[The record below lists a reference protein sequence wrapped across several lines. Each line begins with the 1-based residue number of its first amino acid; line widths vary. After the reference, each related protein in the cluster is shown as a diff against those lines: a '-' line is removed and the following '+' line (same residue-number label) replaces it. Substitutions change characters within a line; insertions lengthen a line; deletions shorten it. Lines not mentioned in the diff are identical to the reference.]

1 MDPRRQLQRA
11 GSPFNIARPPHS
23 AVSAQYYCPMAHF
36 QVVALAHILNR
47 KLLLVRGVG
56 KDGFY
61 LPGGKPEPGESD
73 LDTLTRE
80 VKEELDCGVERST
93 ARYLTTTVAQAF
105 GKPAGVLVAVKTFT
119 AGLVGRPRPSSEVE
133 ELRYFGLD
141 EYLAM
146 PSRAP
151 AAEALLRRLAEDSL
165 VD

>member
-1 MDPRRQLQRA
+1 MRATGQQYEPVPRESKRIPLTLPA
-11 GSPFNIARPPHS
+11 Y
-23 AVSAQYYCPMAHF
+23 QYYSPMAHF

-47 KLLLVRGVG
+47 KLLMARGSG

-61 LPGGKPEPGESD
+61 LPGGKPNPGESD
-73 LDTLTRE
+73 LDTLVRE
-80 VKEELDCGVERST
+80 VKEELDCGISLST

-105 GKPAGVLVAVKTFT
+105 GKPTGVLVAVKTFT
-119 AGLVGRPRPSSEVE
+119 AELVGEPRPSSEVE
-133 ELRYFGLD
+133 ELRYFGLR

-151 AAEALLRRLAEDSL
+151 AAEALLRRLAEESL